1 MRPRK
6 FVLCIHRDPVVLST
20 LCVAIDCWGY
30 RPIKS
35 LGAQSFPAAVVTDR
49 PLDPESIERVSF
61 PHQVNPATIILF
73 GPEKRFSAVSD
84 AQVRNMVELREQL
97 RISTQRK
104 RGPRPSGKK
113 ATCTVGVTPEKSTGI
128 VRAA

>member
-6 FVLCIHRDPVVLST
+6 VVLCIHRDPVILST

-35 LGAQSFPAAVVTDR
+35 LDVQSSPAAVVTDR
-49 PLDPESIERVSF
+49 PLDQKSIEQVSF
-61 PHQVNPATIILF
+61 PHQLNPAAIILY
-73 GPEKRFSAVSD
+73 GPEKRFNAISD
-84 AQVRNMVELREQL
+84 ARVCNMAELREQL
-97 RISTQRK
+97 RISTRRK
-104 RGPRPSGKK
+104 RGPRSSGKK
-113 ATCTVGVTPEKSTGI
+113 AASTAEVRPEESAGV

>member
-1 MRPRK
+1 MRSRK
-6 FVLCIHRDPVVLST
+6 VVLCIHRDPVILST

-35 LGAQSFPAAVVTDR
+35 LDVQLSPAAVVTDR
-49 PLDPESIERVSF
+49 PDQKSIERVSF
-61 PHQVNPATIILF
+61 PNQFNPAAIILY
-73 GPEKRFSAVSD
+73 GPEKRFNAISD
-84 AQVRNMVELREQL
+84 ARVCNMAELREQL

-104 RGPRPSGKK
+104 RGPRSSGKK
-113 ATCTVGVTPEKSTGI
+113 GASTTEVRPEESAGV